1 MVLLCFAIPLVL
13 YSYALSRS
21 GFRALLVGMVGMI
34 FGYAACN
41 EIGKFSLPKNDMR
54 ETPLTEH
61 VEGCIDEI
69 TSGST
74 HRFAK
79 DIGHFMVF
87 QGSKLMIQ
95 GWIGSIWDPNAPVKI
110 SFVTKAGEETGLEFM
125 VIPTQRYDVADAKQN
140 FDLMNAGFVGTV
152 ALPEGFPPG
161 RYLLRVE
168 KGTGSKRQYFISET
182 EIRVA
187 AGHFSDKP

>member
-13 YSYALSRS
+13 YSYALTRS
-21 GFRALLVGMVGMI
+21 WLRASVVGMVGMI
-34 FGYAACN
+34 LGYAAFN
-41 EIGKFSLPKNDMR
+41 EIGKFPLPKNDR
-54 ETPLTEH
+54 RQIPLTEH

-79 DIGHFMVF
+79 DVGCFMVL

-125 VIPTQRYDVADAKQN
+125 VNPKQRYDVADAKKN
-140 FDLMNAGFVGTV
+140 YDLMNAGFVGTV
-152 ALPEGFPPG
+152 TLPEEFPPG

-182 EIRVA
+182 EFRVA
-187 AGHFSDKP
+187 PGHFSDKP